1 MMTTSG
7 QVMIWPSQL
16 TFGLTAITAE
26 TRDFANLGT
35 ALVIGSAT
43 RMDYTTQQGGSHTG

>member
-1 MMTTSG
+1 MIVTSG
-7 QVMIWPSQL
+7 RVMIVPREL
-16 TFGLTAITAE
+16 IFGLTAITVE

>member
-1 MMTTSG
+1 MVTSG
-7 QVMIWPSQL
+7 QVTTWPRQL
-16 TFGLTAITAE
+16 IFGLTAITAE